1 MWFFTPD
8 INEVQLLWSQQERG
22 TKGTSVWGLQP
33 LPQKVEDHISSKKSH
48 LTYRLLEAGKLM
60 GNCYKMQV
68 FESLYLT
75 FSFSTSAG
83 S

>member
-33 LPQKVEDHISSKKSH
+33 HPQKVEDHISS
-48 LTYRLLEAGKLM
+48 
-60 GNCYKMQV
+60 
-68 FESLYLT
+68 
-75 FSFSTSAG
+75 
-83 S
+83 